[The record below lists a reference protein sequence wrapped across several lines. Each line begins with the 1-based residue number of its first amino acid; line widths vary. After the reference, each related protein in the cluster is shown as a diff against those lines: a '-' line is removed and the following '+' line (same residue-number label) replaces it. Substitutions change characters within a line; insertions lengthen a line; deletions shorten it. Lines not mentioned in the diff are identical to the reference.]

1 MAGYDSDRFVGLTQ
15 EDEHELSCAICKN
28 ILLEPR
34 VIQCCQQTFCN
45 HCITEWFKR
54 SPLCPV
60 CRHQMRGNA
69 SARLSRPSLILNNR
83 LKKLRIVC
91 NHKERG
97 CQEVL
102 TLDRLGSHSRSCPH
116 RDGVC
121 QECWKSQCV
130 RKSARNCVTALIDE
144 NRTLSAQAS
153 DLVNTSAFASAQHY
167 LFTRNERRGQN
178 QRQGNNN
185 AGNPEIIASN
195 LTQEQRQQVVAIV
208 ARVRSGYSVAT
219 MRRDVIKE
227 LNRVLG
233 AGWKCCIYFKST
245 NTSRRNTSWIKLKY
259 GHLVYFI
266 YRPIQL
272 QQHL

>member
-34 VIQCCQQTFCN
+34 VIQCCQQTFCK

-69 SARLSRPSLILNNR
+69 SARLSLPSRILNNR

-121 QECWKSQCV
+121 QECWKSKCV
-130 RKSARNCVTALIDE
+130 RKSARSCVTALIDE

-153 DLVNTSAFASAQHY
+153 DLRNDAQ
-167 LFTRNERRGQN
+167 RGQN
-178 QRQGNNN
+178 QRQGAGND

-195 LTQEQRQQVVAIV
+195 MTQEQRQQVVAIV
-208 ARVRSGYSVAT
+208 ARVRGGYSVAT
-219 MRRDVIKE
+219 MSRDVIKE

-233 AGWKCCIYFKST
+233 QWPHPGWKCSIYFKRT
-245 NTSRRNTSWIKLKY
+245 NVSRRNTSWIKLKY